1 MYIFVNRF
9 EDMEINSDIGGGALF
24 GLTRPELDP
33 TIYHT
38 GVEHSNHFATAAVHI
53 NKNKITAV

>member
-24 GLTRPELDP
+24 GWGGKKLIQEG
-33 TIYHT
+33 
-38 GVEHSNHFATAAVHI
+38 GVEINDPFIYLFGCKYATHSNHLNI
-53 NKNKITAV
+53 N

>member
-24 GLTRPELDP
+24 G
-33 TIYHT
+33 
-38 GVEHSNHFATAAVHI
+38 GGGGGG
-53 NKNKITAV
+53 